1 MGRVRVR
8 FAVLG
13 PVEVSAEDRRLPG
26 ATPRHRSVLAYLLL
40 HPGTVIGAERLIS
53 AIWGMTPPDTARSQ
67 IHAAITGLRRVLR
80 AAGAAEVLA
89 TRAAGYVVRPEP
101 GQLDL
106 EEFTSQVADAQRL
119 ADGDPE
125 EAVRCLRAALDLWRG
140 PALADV
146 KADYVEAARARLED
160 RRLAAVERLAELE
173 LALGR
178 HADLVDELSAHVVA
192 HPLRERL
199 AGHLVLALHRS
210 GRQHDALA
218 VARRF
223 RAALADQQGL
233 DPGRA
238 FTDLE
243 QRVLRDDPAL
253 VIQPARPDSARAV
266 PGAEPRRASFLPY
279 DTPDFTGR
287 VTELDRIVRAGE
299 GVGDG
304 WAPIWAIDGMAGVG
318 KTALAIHAASRLG
331 GGFPDGQLFVD
342 LQAHTASR
350 PPLSTAAALEIL
362 LRQLASPADDL
373 PRTATELAAVWR
385 AELADRRV
393 LVVLDNAAD
402 VDQVRPLLPGTSSS
416 LVLITSRKRLVGLD
430 GAQVLS
436 LDPLP
441 AEDSL
446 DLFTAIVGERAG
458 AEPLAVLDVLQL
470 CGFLPLAVRIAAA
483 RLRHRP
489 RWTVGYLASRLRDQ
503 RGRLTELATAD
514 RGVAAAF
521 TVSYE
526 QLEREQR
533 RMFRLLGLHPGR
545 DLDARAAAA
554 LADLTWERAEE
565 LLEELLDAHM
575 LLQHEPGRYTLHDLL
590 REHAHITA
598 EAHDGP
604 DVRKAAVD
612 RVVEHYLHTAG
623 TAIAQPG
630 STGAGAWLEAE
641 RANLIA
647 VAAQAT
653 DRPQATVLH
662 RYLYDRAHHTHAFAL
677 YAEALESSRAR
688 GDRPTEAR
696 ALVDMGWVYWRQ
708 CRFDEAADQHREAL
722 RLGHELDDRHVQAR
736 AEQGLGHVF
745 LSQELAEPARDH
757 YLCALRLYRELGD
770 RAAEGA
776 VLSALGRAVARLGD
790 LREALALHHEAL
802 QVYDGLDDPDGVAE
816 VLEGLGGAHRGL
828 GEYEQARACYQ
839 RALARYRETGYRSGE
854 ASAVNGLGEV
864 AYAAGDH
871 ASATDHHRS
880 ALAVADEIAY
890 APEQARAR
898 DGLARCTAVSPR
910 STGPPSGA
918 PGSRP

>member
-1 MGRVRVR
+1 VR
-8 FAVLG
+8 FTVLG
-13 PVEVSAEDRRLPG
+13 PVEVSAAVELPR

-40 HPGTVIGAERLIS
+40 HPGTVISTERLIG
-53 AIWGMTPPDTARSQ
+53 AIWGVTPPDTARPQ

-80 AAGAAEVLA
+80 AAGAADVLA
-89 TRAAGYVVRPEP
+89 TRAAGYVIRPGP

-106 EEFTSQVADAQRL
+106 EEFSGGVAEAARL

-125 EAVRCLRAALDLWRG
+125 EAVRRIRTALDLWRG
-140 PALADV
+140 QPLADV
-146 KADYVEAARARLED
+146 NADYVEAARARLED
-160 RRLAAVERLAELE
+160 RRLTAVERLAELE

-178 HADLVDELSAHVVA
+178 HADLIDGLSADVAA
-192 HPLRERL
+192 HPLREKL
-199 AGHLVLALHRS
+199 TAHLVLALHRA

-218 VARRF
+218 AARKF
-223 RAALADQQGL
+223 RAALADEQGL
-233 DPGRA
+233 DPSRA

-253 VIQPARPDSARAV
+253 AFRPTSTSAKEPART
-266 PGAEPRRASFLPY
+266 EPRRANFLPY

-287 VTELDRIVRAGE
+287 AAEMEHLAAGGESTVR
-299 GVGDG
+299 
-304 WAPIWAIDGMAGVG
+304 IWAIDGMAGVG
-318 KTALAIHAASRLG
+318 KTTLAIHAANRLVG
-331 GGFPDGQLFVD
+331 AFPDGQLFVD
-342 LQAHTASR
+342 LQAHTAGR
-350 PPLSTAAALEIL
+350 PPLAPAAATEVL
-362 LRQLASPADDL
+362 LRQLGVPTDGPPADL
-373 PRTATELAAVWR
+373 VALWR
-385 AELADRRV
+385 AELADRRA

-402 VDQVRPLLPGTSSS
+402 VDQVRPLLPGASASI
-416 LVLITSRKRLVGLD
+416 VLITSRRRLVGLD

-446 DLFTAIVGERAG
+446 DLFTAIVGERAD

-489 RWTVGYLASRLRDQ
+489 RWTVGYLAARLRDQ

-521 TVSYE
+521 TLSYE
-526 QLEREQR
+526 QLEPEQR

-554 LADLTWERAEE
+554 LADVGWERAEA
-565 LLEELLDAHM
+565 LLEDLLDAHM
-575 LLQHEPGRYTLHDLL
+575 LLQHEPGRYTMHDLL
-590 REHAHITA
+590 REHARRTA
-598 EAHDGP
+598 DAHDSP

-612 RVVEHYLHTAG
+612 RVVEHYLSAAD

-630 STGAGAWLEAE
+630 SADADAWLAAE

-653 DRPQATVLH
+653 DRQQGTALH
-662 RYLYDRAHHTHAFAL
+662 RYLYDRAHHMQAFDL
-677 YAEALESSRAR
+677 YAEALETSRAR

-708 CRFDEAADQHREAL
+708 CRYAEAADQHREAL
-722 RLGHELDDRHVQAR
+722 RLGHELGDRHVVAR
-736 AEQGLGHVF
+736 AEQGLGHVC
-745 LSQELAEPARDH
+745 LSQEQDEPARDH
-757 YLCALRLYRELGD
+757 YLRALRLYRELGD

-776 VLSALGRAVARLGD
+776 VLGAVGRATARLGD

-802 QVYDGLDDPDGVAE
+802 QAYRGLDDRDGVAE
-816 VLEGLGGAHRGL
+816 VLEGLGSTHRCL
-828 GEYEQARACYQ
+828 GEHEQARAHYQ
-839 RALARYRETGYRSGE
+839 QALARYRETGYRSGE
-854 ASAVNGLGEV
+854 ASALNGLGEV
-864 AYAAGDH
+864 ALAVGDH
-871 ASATDHHRS
+871 VVAADHHRA
-880 ALAVADEIAY
+880 ALVIADEIAF

-898 DGLARCTAVSPR
+898 AGLARVSER
-910 STGPPSGA
+910 
-918 PGSRP
+918 